1 MSITEIAIKRP
12 SLVIVAF
19 TVLGILGMISYSKL
33 NYELIP
39 KFSAPIIFIST
50 VYPGASPTEVEN
62 NLTKT
67 IEDAI
72 SGVEKISGIRS
83 TSFEGLSL
91 ITVEFKQ
98 DAKIDLL
105 LQETQRKI
113 NAIQA
118 TLPAD
123 AKAPVVSKFA
133 SDEFPIMSIAGNAE
147 LSSAA
152 LYDLMKQ
159 RVKPAL
165 SRVEGVGQV
174 TLVGGQEREIQ
185 VQVNRDKLEQNK
197 LSLLQVV
204 QAIQA
209 ANLDFPTGKIKS
221 EREQILVRLA
231 GKFQSLDDLR
241 NLSLYTQPNGLS
253 IKLADVADVQD
264 VQKDADDINRLNGR
278 GAIGILIQKQSDANS
293 VAVSEEVKKEMEKL
307 QQVYSAEKLNF
318 EIGNDSTDFT
328 NEAVDAVIH
337 DLSLAIVLVALVML
351 VFLHSLRNSIIIMV
365 AIPASLVSTFIGM
378 YLFDF
383 TLNLMTL
390 LAMSLVIGILVDD
403 SIVVLENIYRHMEM
417 GKDRR
422 VAALVGRNEIGFTAL
437 SITLVDVVV
446 FLPMALAGGIVGN
459 IIGQFAWVVV
469 FSTLMSLVVS
479 FTVTPML
486 ASRFS
491 KVTNLSGKNIFGA
504 FFLAFERMLHHLT
517 ESYTRLLRWALRHK
531 AIVLLFTAA
540 LFFGSFGLVAGGFIG
555 TAFFGN
561 SDRGEFIIQIELPKD
576 ATLKETNLAAQRVE
590 QLLSEKREV
599 TNIFTTVGRTTG
611 LLGGQSTPYLAEIQ
625 VRMVPLEERKGTRS
639 DVYASQVRNE
649 LERKLPGVKI
659 TTNQVS
665 FFGGAD
671 QAPIQIIISAAQLED
686 AMQYAKFLLEK
697 AKKVP
702 GTLEAEL
709 TVKEGN
715 PEIDVSINR
724 ERMAELGLNMQLVGA
739 SMQTAFSGNTN
750 AKYRDG
756 ANEYDINV
764 RLDAFDRSSLSDIS
778 RLSFV
783 NMRGEMIRLD
793 QFATV
798 TQTTGPSQ
806 LERKDRTSSVTLQ
819 TKVLGR
825 PSGTIGAEIQE
836 IIAQNPPPAG
846 ISIAYDGDLKAQE
859 EGFGSLGLAFLSAI
873 LFVYLIMVA
882 LYDNWVYPFVVLFSI
897 PVAIVGALLAMAL
910 TMQILD
916 LFSIVGII
924 MLVGLVAKNAILLVD
939 FANQMKTEGFGTFDS
954 LILAGRIRLRPILM
968 TTIAMVFGM
977 MPIALA
983 QGAGSE
989 WKNGLAWA
997 LIGGLTSSMLLTLV
1011 VVPVVYYIM
1020 DWIKG
1025 DLRDQKRTGTK
1036 PIEEYRGGDGHGV
1049 QPVEVREL
1057 EEAGV

>member
-882 LYDNWVYPFVVLFSI
+882 LYDNWIYPFVVLFSI

-1049 QPVEVREL
+1049 QSVEVREL